1 GVEVYWGVGFGGACP
16 TETVPVQVSGVELP
30 ACHATDDDGAE
41 VWNLIGYEVNGGN
54 SFSLLAYTSD
64 AEPASHDLVLQVLAA
79 LTFMEPAETEAGV
92 TIEPLP
98 VEVCNGQAQAMA
110 HFLDVLEVTQSEESL
125 TDYVTGATGV
135 GCQATV
141 TGTGEQFESPDAVVA
156 TLGDML
162 EEQGWTE
169 DPMLAAGGPTGMGE
183 GFRKGDELCIVVAQ
197 WWPDDSANCPP
208 DQPISA
214 CEVTPAQQLYTVTLN
229 CGVEISQEEAAETPA
244 QIANPASQNCLEQGG
259 MLAIEERGDGGQFG
273 VCTFEDNRQCEEWA
287 LLRGDCPL
295 GGLKV
300 TGYATPAA
308 RYCAITGGTYTI
320 TANSGAD
327 DEQGACTLPD
337 GGLCDAWDYYNGLCD
352 ASTAA
357 PAEPASAMGASP
369 AVTAARVSTATMAP
383 LKDAVATMEPQAVW
397 QNFYDLTQ
405 VPRPSH
411 HEEQV
416 AAFLVQ
422 FGEDLGLE
430 TLVDGVGN
438 VLIRKPA
445 SPGLEDVQG
454 VVLQAH
460 MDMVPQKTPESD
472 HDFLL
477 DPIDAYMAGE
487 FVVADGTTLGADD
500 GIGVAMAMAIL
511 QEQDTPLG
519 PIEALFT
526 INEEDGMDGA
536 LGLEPGW
543 LQGSILIN
551 LDSEEEGVFTIGSAG
566 GEYVTID
573 TPYAEVAA
581 PDATTAYSVTV
592 SGLQGGHSGVDID
605 KGRGHATKLLVRL
618 LSPAAQQFG
627 LRLASIA
634 GGDASNAITREA
646 TALVVVP
653 EDQVDAFLQVVQ
665 QFDAIVKSELSIA
678 DPGVTAQATPA
689 TLPAQVMDE
698 TVQRLLL
705 DALYA
710 TPQGV
715 LRMSDAVPGLVET
728 STNMGIV
735 EAEAGKLTASLLPRS
750 SVDTAL
756 DDVGQMIASVWDMAG
771 VPVDI
776 SGRYSGWNPN
786 PESPIVLLMQEVYQ
800 EQTGQEAVVSA
811 VHAGLECGTIVSKYP
826 GMDAISIG
834 PTLHDVHTPN
844 ERLEIATVPEL
855 MDLLMETLQRI
866 AEPSVGDSG
875 QPTATAEAAAPAGEA
890 AEAAISATQVIT
902 YTPGPPTGEP
912 QAGSCWT
919 NSLAVWR
926 ADAWRCFV
934 GNSIHDPC
942 FAVDGDVICGASP
955 VTTTVSFAL
964 ELTEPLPAPTVP
976 DDTSGHA
983 WLVELPDG
991 TVCEFAT
998 GATGGVDGERINYLC
1013 PSPDPDQRVAIL
1025 GDLQPDAVW
1034 MAWWAVLAGG
1044 MPDLS
1049 VVESAMT
1056 PVRTVWR

>member
-1 GVEVYWGVGFGGACP
+1 MKTYAIP
-16 TETVPVQVSGVELP
+16 
-30 ACHATDDDGAE
+30 
-41 VWNLIGYEVNGGN
+41 
-54 SFSLLAYTSD
+54 
-64 AEPASHDLVLQVLAA
+64 VLALIVVSAMA
-79 LTFMEPAETEAGV
+79 LSGCVVAPATAPVASPAETEAGA

-110 HFLDVLEVTQSEESL
+110 HFLDVLEVTQSEEPL
-125 TDYVTGATGV
+125 TDYVSGATGA

-141 TGTGEQFESPDAVVA
+141 TGTGEQFESPDAVA
-156 TLGDML
+156 NILGDML

-169 DPMLAAGGPTGMGE
+169 DPMLAAGGPTGIGL
-183 GFRKGDELCIVVAQ
+183 GYRNGDQICLVSAGWQ
-197 WWPDDSANCPP
+197 PDESANCPT

-214 CEVTPAQQLYTVTLN
+214 CQVTPEQRLYTVTLN
-229 CGVEISQEEAAETPA
+229 CGVEISQEGTAETPA
-244 QIANPASQNCLEQGG
+244 QIANPASVNCAEQGG
-259 MLAIEERGDGGQFG
+259 TLSIEERGDGGQFG

-287 LLRGDCPL
+287 LLRGECPV
-295 GGLKV
+295 GGVKV
-300 TGYATPAA
+300 TGYVTPAG
-308 RYCAITGGTYTI
+308 RYCAITGGAYAI
-320 TANSGAD
+320 TGNSGAD
-327 DEQGACTLPD
+327 DEQGTCTLPD
-337 GGLCDAWDYYNGLCD
+337 GGQCDAWDYYNGLCD
-352 ASTAA
+352 ASSAA

-369 AVTAARVSTATMAP
+369 AVTATAVSTATMTP
-383 LKDAVATMEPQAVW
+383 LKDAIATMEPQAVW

-416 AAFLVQ
+416 RAFLVQ

-430 TLVDGVGN
+430 TLVDDVGN

-445 SPGLEDVQG
+445 SLGLEDVQG

-472 HDFLL
+472 HDFLV
-477 DPIDAYMAGE
+477 DPIDAYVAGE

-500 GIGVAMAMAIL
+500 GIGVAMAMAVL

-526 INEEDGMDGA
+526 VNEEDGMDGA
-536 LGLEPGW
+536 LGLEPGT
-543 LQGSILIN
+543 LQGSALIN

-573 TPYAEVAA
+573 TPYAQVAA

-627 LRLASIA
+627 VRLASIA

-653 EDQVDAFLQVVQ
+653 EDHAVADAFLQYVQ
-665 QFDAIVKSELSIA
+665 DFDAIVKSELSIA

-689 TLPAQVMDE
+689 TLPPQVMDE

-728 STNMGIV
+728 STNMGVV
-735 EAEAGKLTASLLPRS
+735 EASAGNLAASLLPRS

-771 VPVDI
+771 VPVEV

-800 EQTGQEAVVSA
+800 EQTGQEAA
-811 VHAGLECGTIVSKYP
+811 VTAIHAGLECGTIVSKYP

-844 ERLEIATVPEL
+844 ERLEIATVPML

-866 AEPSVGDSG
+866 AEPSSG
-875 QPTATAEAAAPAGEA
+875 ASSQPPATPEAAAPIGEA
-890 AEAAISATQVIT
+890 PAAAITATQVIT

-934 GNSIHDPC
+934 GNSIYDPC
-942 FAVDGDVICGASP
+942 FEADGDVICGASP

-964 ELTEPLPAPTVP
+964 ELTEPLPASSMP
-976 DDTSGHA
+976 DDPAGHA

-1013 PSPDPDQRVAIL
+1013 PSPDPDQAVVIL
-1025 GDLQPDAVW
+1025 GDLQPGAVW
-1034 MAWWAVLAGG
+1034 LASRAVLSGQ
-1044 MPDLS
+1044 MPNLT
-1049 VVESAMT
+1049 VLESALT
-1056 PVRTVWR
+1056 PARIVWR